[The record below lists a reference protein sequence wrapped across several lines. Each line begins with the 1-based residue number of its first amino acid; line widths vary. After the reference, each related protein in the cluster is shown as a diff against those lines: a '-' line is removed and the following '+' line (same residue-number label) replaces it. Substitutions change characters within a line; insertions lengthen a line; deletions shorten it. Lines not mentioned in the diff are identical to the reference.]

1 MRDRC
6 QIFQKNKIKNIQL
19 KSFANGELNL
29 KKNSIEFNDKSSR
42 TGKWLFKLL
51 PFLFLFLGIR
61 LIYSGI
67 TNEHNI
73 QIFLELLSGILFLL
87 IPLGLF
93 YGTNFKWT
101 NRKKIS
107 IDEIDNVKI
116 KKIFGNIFVDFK
128 LKDNSTRR
136 VYNIKDLA
144 DWIVIR
150 NYLTERKVNCPN

>member
-1 MRDRC
+1 M
-6 QIFQKNKIKNIQL
+6 
-19 KSFANGELNL
+19 
-29 KKNSIEFNDKSSR
+29 
-42 TGKWLFKLL
+42 FKLL